1 MRGEVM
7 KDGNDMALL
16 DFITD
21 VKSGKY
27 GSVNNDIVKEER
39 MEDFTV
45 EDYSEEIYYYSIR

>member
-1 MRGEVM
+1 M